1 MIKPP
6 SFPPSYN
13 SPTDNSV
20 ALKLLLVLDSKI
32 AFHPSTTS
40 DDACESSSLAG
51 ATTMSM
57 TLVNVEDVDASC
69 ATSFIM
75 DTNDDVDDDDE
86 DASPSVVGG
95 ESWTIHEV
103 APSNSSWVGNTE
115 DDDEDDDFNGSMTNL
130 SNNPPYLASLLIAPF
145 LANATSSL
153 CTNARIVPKFILGST
168 L

>member
-1 MIKPP
+1 M
-6 SFPPSYN
+6 
-13 SPTDNSV
+13 
-20 ALKLLLVLDSKI
+20 
-32 AFHPSTTS
+32 
-40 DDACESSSLAG
+40 AG

-86 DASPSVVGG
+86 DDSSVGG

-153 CTNARIVPKFILGST
+153 CTNARIVLKFILGST